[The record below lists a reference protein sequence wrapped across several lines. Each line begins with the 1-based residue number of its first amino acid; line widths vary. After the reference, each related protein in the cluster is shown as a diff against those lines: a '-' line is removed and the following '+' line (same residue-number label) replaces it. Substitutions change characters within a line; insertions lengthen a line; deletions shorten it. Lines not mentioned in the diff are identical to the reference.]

1 MTPSCFVGGG
11 SGSSVVLLSA
21 VDLSATVPD
30 GVRTVGIVAVAV
42 LVLISA
48 ASVFVTQ
55 LVIPEEMAKLS
66 MIVEKE
72 NPERWAEIQSKLKP
86 GEKITDRQDL
96 MTELT
101 EVGISAMV
109 TESEKEQKQLLSM
122 IKEKKMSSGG
132 GNDDGSDGGVLSL
145 KEPIEASLGISIEE
159 FVSRVNRNS
168 KSDYLTETGKELA
181 ELLTEEFLLN
191 ENYTSSSS
199 SSPPPSS

>member
-1 MTPSCFVGGG
+1 
-11 SGSSVVLLSA
+11 
-21 VDLSATVPD
+21 
-30 GVRTVGIVAVAV
+30 
-42 LVLISA
+42 
-48 ASVFVTQ
+48 
-55 LVIPEEMAKLS
+55 MAKLS

-72 NPERWAEIQSKLKP
+72 NPERWAEIQSKLQP

-168 KSDYLTETGKELA
+168 KSEYLTETGKELA

-199 SSPPPSS
+199 SLPPPSS